1 MKTVAM
7 RLVYLVLTERL
18 NDMVE
23 VDLHLHTTASDGR
36 LTPSELVS
44 MAGNRG
50 LKVIAIT
57 DHDSTEGLAE
67 AFLAAEQFPD
77 LNIIPGIE
85 LSSDIPG
92 KEIHLLGYF
101 LDYKNKKFQQTLTEF
116 REGRVDR
123 AKSMV
128 QNLEAMGLPVSWERV
143 LELADGAVGR
153 PHIAQAMLEKGYIST
168 PQEAF
173 AKYIG
178 RNGPAYAERPKLTP
192 VDGVKMIRGVGG
204 IAVMAHPIEM
214 GELSDLR
221 EILPTL
227 RDAGLSGIEVHYG
240 TYTQDQI
247 QILSSIA
254 DDNGLLQCGGTDY
267 HALGTPGE
275 KEVGMVGPPIE
286 IARELYKLAGLNI
299 DSLK

>member
-1 MKTVAM
+1 MKIAG
-7 RLVYLVLTERL
+7 RQLVYLVLIERL

-36 LTPSELVS
+36 LTPTELVS
-44 MAGNRG
+44 MAGSRG

-67 AFLAAEQFPD
+67 AFQEAKKFPD

-101 LDYKNKKFQQTLTEF
+101 LDYQNKKFQETLSEF

-123 AKSMV
+123 AKRMV
-128 QNLEAMGLPVSWERV
+128 QNLEAMGLPVEWERV

-153 PHIAQAMLEKGYIST
+153 PHIAQAMLEKGYIAT

-214 GELSDLR
+214 GELSDLK
-221 EILPTL
+221 ETLPALTE
-227 RDAGLSGIEVHYG
+227 AGLSGIEVHYG
-240 TYTQDQI
+240 TYTPEQI
-247 QILSSIA
+247 QVLASIA
-254 DDNGLLQCGGTDY
+254 DDHGLLQCGGTDY

-275 KEVGMVGPPIE
+275 KEVGMVGPPME
-286 IARELYKLAGLNI
+286 IAQKLYRLAGLDI
-299 DSLK
+299 GSTQ

>member
-1 MKTVAM
+1 
-7 RLVYLVLTERL
+7 
-18 NDMVE
+18 MVE

-36 LTPSELVS
+36 LSPSQLVS
-44 MAGNRG
+44 LAGNRG

-67 AFLAAEQFPD
+67 AFEEAKKFPQ
-77 LNIIPGIE
+77 LTIIPGIE

-101 LDYKNKKFQQTLTEF
+101 LKYENEAFQHTLSEF

-123 AKSMV
+123 AKKMV
-128 QNLEAMGLPVSWERV
+128 LNLAAMGLPIEWERV
-143 LELADGAVGR
+143 QELADGAVGR
-153 PHIAQAMLEKGYIST
+153 PHIAQAMLEKGYVAT

-178 RNGPAYAERPKLTP
+178 RNGPAYSERPKLTP
-192 VDGVKMIRGVGG
+192 VDGVKMIKEIGG

-214 GELSDLR
+214 GELSDLK
-221 EILPTL
+221 EILPEL
-227 RDAGLSGIEVHYG
+227 KDAGLSGIEVHYG
-240 TYTQDQI
+240 TYSSAQI
-247 QILSSIA
+247 DILTTIA
-254 DDNGLLQCGGTDY
+254 DREGLLQCGGSDY

-275 KEVGMVGPPIE
+275 KEVGMVGPPLA
-286 IARELYKLAGLNI
+286 IAKKLFALAGLELKVNI
-299 DSLK
+299 